1 MIIIAGRPAG
11 RATVGEFARASGI
24 VRHDRLVAAA
34 FLAVGVVAA
43 ILAAYYYAT
52 FLGLEDPLTHALP
65 SSAGYFSY
73 VQNYY
78 QTEANYQISWKLS
91 VVALGISA
99 FSFAFRSV
107 KDLPVFGPFHKA
119 HALLRSRSQRVKTMV
134 LVIPLVLLETGL
146 LLYGGLMG
154 VARLDFALSLAIRE
168 QPLVRALVIG
178 PLGSS
183 GGAYASGQDYY
194 FLALF
199 VGVLAASFY
208 RYESVRRVLQIGALS
223 IIPLPALIYLF
234 DRVEFNTFFAAVVD
248 RMGLPWFSNAILLY
262 LSVVVFA
269 LATAYPALMRIAYRA
284 TRRAHTQA
292 LKNAP

>member
-1 MIIIAGRPAG
+1 MIIRAERPAG
-11 RATVGEFARASGI
+11 RATVGEFARTSGI
-24 VRHDRLVAAA
+24 IRHDRLVGVA
-34 FLAVGVVAA
+34 FLAAGAA
-43 ILAAYYYAT
+43 AAVLSAYYYAT
-52 FLGLEDPLTHALP
+52 FLGLEDPLTHTLP

-78 QTEANYQISWKLS
+78 QTEANYQICWKLS

-99 FSFAFRSV
+99 FSFAFRSI
-107 KDLPVFGPFHKA
+107 KDLPIFGPLHKA
-119 HALLRSRSQRVKTMV
+119 HAFLRSRSQRLKTIV
-134 LVIPLVLLETGL
+134 LVVPLVLLETGL
-146 LLYGGLMG
+146 FLYGGLMA
-154 VARLDFALSLAIRE
+154 VARLDFALSLEVRQ

-223 IIPLPALIYLF
+223 IIPLPTMIYLF

-248 RMGLPWFSNAILLY
+248 RMGLPWFSNAVLLY
-262 LSVVVFA
+262 LSVAVFA
-269 LATAYPALMRIAYRA
+269 LATAYPALMRLAYRA
-284 TRRAHTQA
+284 TRRAH
-292 LKNAP
+292 APRL

>member
-1 MIIIAGRPAG
+1 M
-11 RATVGEFARASGI
+11 GEFARVPRI
-24 VRHDRLVAAA
+24 IRHDRLVAGV
-34 FLAVGVVAA
+34 FLAAGAAAA

-52 FLGLEDPLTHALP
+52 FLGLENPLTHTLP
-65 SSAGYFSY
+65 SSTSYFSY

-78 QTEANYQISWKLS
+78 QTEADYQVCWKLS
-91 VVALGISA
+91 VVALGVSA

-119 HALLRSRSQRVKTMV
+119 HALLRSRSQRLKTMV
-134 LVIPLVLLETGL
+134 LVVPLVLLETGL
-146 LLYGGLMG
+146 FLYGGLMG
-154 VARLDFALSLAIRE
+154 VARLDFPLSLEIRG

-178 PLGSS
+178 PLGPS
-183 GGAYASGQDYY
+183 GGPYGSGQDYY

-234 DRVEFNTFFAAVVD
+234 DGVEFNTFFAAAVD
-248 RMGLPWFSNAILLY
+248 RMGLPWFSNAVLLY

-269 LATAYPALMRIAYRA
+269 LATAYPALMRLAYRA
-284 TRRAHTQA
+284 TRRAH
-292 LKNAP
+292 APGL